1 MSRGGARTDDEI
13 RALAEAVADV
23 LEERGLMAAL
33 EPTPGRV
40 LKVADVAKLLG
51 RGRPWVY
58 QHAAELGAFR
68 FGTGPR
74 ARIGF
79 DRDAIERWKRDH
91 QILKPAAKSAPT
103 RRRGRPRK
111 NAGSS
116 AANLIPYDPSPY
128 RA

>member
-1 MSRGGARTDDEI
+1 
-13 RALAEAVADV
+13 V
-23 LEERGLMAAL
+23 LEERGLVAAP
-33 EPTPGRV
+33 EPAPGRV

-51 RGRPWVY
+51 HGRPWVY
-58 QHAAELGAFR
+58 EHASELGAFR

-91 QILKPAAKSAPT
+91 QIFKLAATSAPT

-111 NAGSS
+111 NAESS
-116 AANLIPYDPSPY
+116 AVNLIPYDPSPY